1 MSQGNGDP
9 KMSSSIPNPPIGTR
23 SRRPNGALEDFLDN
37 NPDLELGG
45 SKGFI
50 TERAHHQKIFG
61 IHNLKKGV
69 NVIGSVEFTAI
80 RGPHGTIPI
89 RILYPESA
97 EDWRDRGEAGALIY
111 CHGGGYTV
119 GSVDEF
125 ENGLR
130 LVAERSGCQVYCFDY
145 RPAPEFRYPVQLDEY
160 DAVIDWVQSEEGR
173 NRGVRADR
181 VAGGGDSSGGN
192 LTAAVCLRRRDKGKK
207 PLCAQILVYPTARL
221 PFDTLAAKENS
232 SGYYLHT
239 NGIFSFAAHYMPRPS
254 KANGEL
260 LCDFSVFPTL
270 MSADTTQVLHHWM
283 HTYLPA
289 TNLQKIW
296 QTSPRRLKL
305 KEAGVDVK
313 WVHHEDLIHGW
324 LQMTPWCHAA
334 GDATREL
341 GKLVG
346 AIVYGY
352 EKE

>member
-1 MSQGNGDP
+1 MTQGNGDP

-69 NVIGSVEFTAI
+69 NAIGSVEFTAI

-254 KANGEL
+254 KANGPSPL
-260 LCDFSVFPTL
+260 DAYISPGY
-270 MSADTTQVLHHWM
+270 Q
-283 HTYLPA
+283 PA
-289 TNLQKIW
+289 KDLANQPKAAVITNGFDPLRDVGIEYA
-296 QTSPRRLKL
+296 SKL